1 MNITESTRGLVLQGL
16 RNKRQTRNWLAE
28 KIGVHKSWV
37 TRFFSG
43 ELKSLTDPQVE
54 ALQDALDI
62 RFFAL
67 DVKGQHSTAALDV
80 ASEFDRNQ
88 AFAHVVQ
95 AMQQAMQ
102 RVTFT
107 PRYIPTVEMAT
118 IGNAIIRIVHEHE
131 DKPGKVARLVL
142 ELLA

>member
-62 RFFAL
+62 RFFGL
-67 DVKGQHSTAALDV
+67 DVKGQHSTAALDF
-80 ASEFDRNQ
+80 ATEFDRNQ

-95 AMQQAMQ
+95 AISQAMQ

-107 PRYIPTVEMAT
+107 PRYIPTAEMAR
-118 IGNAIIRIVHEHE
+118 IGNEVIRIAFENE

>member
-16 RNKRQTRNWLAE
+16 RTKKQTRNWLAE

-62 RFFAL
+62 RFFSL
-67 DVKGQHSTAALDV
+67 DVKGQHSTAALDI
-80 ASEFDRNQ
+80 ATEFDRNQ
-88 AFAHVVQ
+88 AFAHLVQ
-95 AMQQAMQ
+95 SMQTAMQK
-102 RVTFT
+102 VTFT
-107 PRYIPTVEMAT
+107 PRYIPTAEM
-118 IGNAIIRIVHEHE
+118 GKVGSEIIRIALENKE
-131 DKPGKVARLVL
+131 KPGKVARLVL